1 MNNIPPYIYAGLSKE
16 SQKQSAVYFRKTK
29 NHKQLKDLFVS
40 CCEAWDLEVRDVLE
54 KHKTRKREYVQV
66 RQLYCLLA
74 KRKKLASLSVIG
86 EFINKDHATCIHG
99 VKTYQNLLNTDRSQ
113 KFSNALARAN
123 SKFVI
128 RQQ

>member
-1 MNNIPPYIYAGLSKE
+1 MNNIPPYIFAGLSKE
-16 SQKQSAVYFRKTK
+16 AKKQSALNFRKTK

-40 CCEAWDLEVRDVLE
+40 CCEAWDLDVRDVLE
-54 KHKTRKREYVQV
+54 KHNTRKREYVQV

-74 KRKKLASLSVIG
+74 KRKKLASLSIIG

-99 VKTYQNLLNTDRSQ
+99 AKTYQDLLNTDKSQ

-123 SKFVI
+123 SKFVT